1 MTNKNSY
8 LIFISLRRLDFSFK
22 GQEVTKCFLY
32 GYTFDRNVSL
42 AQCPYSFYG
51 LDGHT
56 IDKVGTVTY
65 VAFLENVSG
74 EFMFPISTNSSQL
87 AHLS

>member
-1 MTNKNSY
+1 M
-8 LIFISLRRLDFSFK
+8 SLRRLDFSYK
-22 GQEVTKCFLY
+22 SQEVTKCFLY

-51 LDGHT
+51 LYGQA

-65 VAFLENVSG
+65 VAFG
-74 EFMFPISTNSSQL
+74 RM
-87 AHLS
+87 